1 MLHRCSTLSP
11 RMTSTFARCSLP
23 WLAVCTL
30 LGIAR
35 AQTPA
40 GEGVE
45 PITALRA
52 AVVQTHTARCHALY
66 SECLA
71 EAKAMQTAIAA
82 MLREPSVASLATA
95 RAAWTKAR
103 FAYCRTETLRFCD
116 GPIEPLEPLLNAW
129 PVDEAYIDYVQGNA
143 TAGIVHDRE
152 HFPQL
157 SQTVLTVANERSGEA
172 NISVGWHAIEFL
184 LWGQDLRAD
193 GAGDRP
199 FTDYVVGKGPDADRR
214 REYLTCVTD
223 LLVQHLQTLVTEWAP
238 GANNYRRRFEADD
251 QAAIRRMLTGA
262 LVLTAFE
269 LAGERLAVAYETKDQ
284 EQEHSCFS
292 DTSCQDF
299 VADQLGIVQMFQ
311 AGTDEAKQPGLLA
324 LIAAKDAPLARS
336 LHQQL
341 ESTLARM
348 RAIPSPF
355 DVAMRGADD
364 SPGRLAIRAAMD
376 ALDAQAEL
384 LAIAG
389 QAFGFELPV
398 HPGGR

>member
-1 MLHRCSTLSP
+1 MN
-11 RMTSTFARCSLP
+11 STFARCSRP
-23 WLAVCTL
+23 WLAVSTL
-30 LGIAR
+30 LAVAG

-40 GEGVE
+40 SQE
-45 PITALRA
+45 PASQAAQQFATLRA
-52 AVVQTHTARCHALY
+52 SVVRTHASRCHALY
-66 SECLA
+66 GECLT
-71 EAKAMQTAIAA
+71 EAQTMRTAIAA
-82 MLREPSVASLATA
+82 MLAAPGRESLATA

-103 FAYCRTETLRFCD
+103 FAYCRTEALRFCD

-143 TAGIVHDRE
+143 AAGIVHDRE

-184 LWGQDLRAD
+184 LWGQDLRVD

-199 FTDYVVGKGPDADRR
+199 FTDYVVGTGPDADRR
-214 REYLTCVTD
+214 RTYLTCVTD

-269 LAGERLAVAYETKDQ
+269 LGGERLAVAYETKDQ

-299 VADQLGIVQMFQ
+299 VADQLGIVQVFQ
-311 AGTDEAKQPGLLA
+311 AGADEAKQPGLLA
-324 LIAAKDAPLARS
+324 LIAAKDASLARS
-336 LHQQL
+336 LNQQL
-341 ESTLARM
+341 EATLARM

-355 DVAMRGADD
+355 DAAMRGADD

-384 LAIAG
+384 LSIAG
-389 QAFGFELPV
+389 QVFGFELPV